1 MREYT
6 QYTAQMTKT
15 HSHIRTTTNYVY
27 ISAKRSRMEPKR
39 QQQGE
44 MTHEKKTPSNETCIT
59 ILALAVMPV
68 SPNAAIH
75 QHNAKRSIS
84 QYSKIARVCTKERN
98 THARTPS
105 HNKTNVMR
113 PNRTK

>member
-44 MTHEKKTPSNETCIT
+44 MTHEKKNT
-59 ILALAVMPV
+59 I
-68 SPNAAIH
+68 
-75 QHNAKRSIS
+75 
-84 QYSKIARVCTKERN
+84 ERN
-98 THARTPS
+98 MYNNTGTGGYACLS
-105 HNKTNVMR
+105 
-113 PNRTK
+113 